1 MNNKNFGIAVASLSF
16 GITCLL
22 ITGLHIA
29 AYKQEVRE
37 NDKLRQEIIDYKWQL
52 EQVDQMICSDEEGIK
67 NDRKDVNQ

>member
-1 MNNKNFGIAVASLSF
+1 MNNKYFGITVASIVF

-37 NDKLRQEIIDYKWQL
+37 NDKLQQEIVEYKWQL
-52 EQVDQMICSDEEGIK
+52 EQVDQMICS
-67 NDRKDVNQ
+67 N

>member
-1 MNNKNFGIAVASLSF
+1 MSNKYFGIVVASISF

-37 NDKLRQEIIDYKWQL
+37 NDKLQQEIVEYKWQL
-52 EQVDQMICSDEEGIK
+52 EQVDQMICSDEE
-67 NDRKDVNQ
+67 